1 MGFVLRGSAASPR
14 ALRALHQKAFQL
26 AFISTHLPAYLS
38 LCGMT
43 ASAGAMAL
51 AVIGLVNMIG
61 SWACGWLGVR
71 FPQQNVLGWIYLL
84 RGLVTLAFFLAP
96 KSEPVLLAGADM
108 AGEGAVDEWAG
119 GEGVRHAASR
129 HALRPMLPQPQIGC
143 FLGTWSGGLV
153 IDITGSYRA
162 VWVAIAIAGFV
173 AAVLHFPIDDT
184 RVQVA
189 HAGAAS
195 QGTPRPHER

>member
-1 MGFVLRGSAASPR
+1 
-14 ALRALHQKAFQL
+14 
-26 AFISTHLPAYLS
+26 
-38 LCGMT
+38 MT